1 MGINKCSLTQRPSKW
16 TRWLRSRE
24 GANVWTSYIFFYCK
38 ENCKCHTKWQMTRT
52 VQTDPIQSLRSPHVD
67 IIHALWAGPQ
77 PAGTSQVRTWTHSGP
92 FNLQLIHSQ
101 RPLSNSPSPEHT
113 QKKQNSKI
121 NVTYF
126 VSRWEVLQS
135 LLRVPKFICI
145 HLSWQSKTWSVN
157 HSVTPLQGGQ
167 KTPVAVLRIWQAW
180 GEVPEEKTHVEL
192 PVKPDIN
199 SFWQA
204 GLTESFPVRLPV
216 DIPLCFIH
224 LCRSRLRDAQPER
237 KLGSLE
243 RGYGVRSAGLIPFL
257 FK

>member
-1 MGINKCSLTQRPSKW
+1 MVINDTHGPDRP
-16 TRWLRSRE
+16 
-24 GANVWTSYIFFYCK
+24 
-38 ENCKCHTKWQMTRT
+38 HTKPQWSQADTF
-52 VQTDPIQSLRSPHVD
+52 PGL
-67 IIHALWAGPQ
+67 Q
-77 PAGTSQVRTWTHSGP
+77 PAGTSQVRTWSHTPAPSTGTRSPPVTSHTSV
-92 FNLQLIHSQ
+92 
-101 RPLSNSPSPEHT
+101 LSNINSSEHT
-113 QKKQNSKI
+113 DTLKYTKM

-167 KTPVAVLRIWQAW
+167 QKTPVAVLHIWQAW
-180 GEVPEEKTHVEL
+180 GELPEGKTHVEL

-204 GLTESFPVRLPV
+204 GLTESFPVRLSV

-237 KLGSLE
+237 KLGSFWMGGLRSQE
-243 RGYGVRSAGLIPFL
+243 RWTHPFP
-257 FK
+257 F